1 VNTDLI
7 NALVEKL
14 KGELVQTHASW
25 VILTEDFAYKIKK
38 PVNFGFLDYSTLEKR
53 RENCLREVELNR
65 RLCPWVYVGVLAVVK
80 VDSEYFLEG
89 EGEVVEYAVKMRR
102 IPEERLMKNLLDK
115 LTEEDLRRLAK
126 HLFDFHQRAERKD
139 EFGRLELMKFNTDE
153 NFVQTQKYVG
163 ITVEEE
169 DYNFIKSAT
178 EEFYKKYAPLFEK
191 RMKEGRIRDGHG
203 DIRLEHVAFLEEGI
217 CIFDC
222 IEFNERFRCGDV
234 LNDMCFLSM
243 ELEFNGREDLA
254 KVYEEEYKRLSQDP
268 EFDLFL
274 PFFKCYRAYV
284 RGKVESFMLDDP
296 NLSEEEKQKH
306 KERASKLFK
315 LSRKYAESLV

>member
-1 VNTDLI
+1 MNTDLI
-7 NALVEKL
+7 DALAKKL

-53 RENCLREVELNR
+53 RENCLREVALNR

-80 VDSEYFLEG
+80 VGFEYFLEG

-102 IPEERLMKNLLDK
+102 IPEERLMKNLLGK

-163 ITVEEE
+163 ITIEEE

-178 EEFYKKYAPLFEK
+178 EEFYKKYAHFFEK

-296 NLSEEEKQKH
+296 NLPEEEKQKH

>member
-1 VNTDLI
+1 MNDL
-7 NALVEKL
+7 VKRL

-25 VILTEDFAYKIKK
+25 VILTENFAYKIKK

-53 RENCLREVELNR
+53 KENCIREVELNR
-65 RLCPWVYVGVLAVVK
+65 RLCPWVYVGVLTVVK
-80 VDSEYFLEG
+80 VGSEYFLEG
-89 EGEVVEYAVKMRR
+89 QGEVVEYAVKMRR

-139 EFGRLELMKFNTDE
+139 EFGKLELMKFNTDE
-153 NFVQTQKYVG
+153 NFMQTQKYVG
-163 ITVEEE
+163 TTIEEE
-169 DYNFIKSAT
+169 DYDFIRLAT
-178 EEFYKKYAPLFEK
+178 EEFYKKYASLFEK

-203 DIRLEHVAFLEEGI
+203 DVRLEHVAFLEEGI

-243 ELEFNGREDLA
+243 ELEFNGKEDLA

-306 KERASKLFK
+306 KERASRLFK

>member
-1 VNTDLI
+1 MNTDLI
-7 NALVEKL
+7 DALVKKL

-115 LTEEDLRRLAK
+115 LTEEDLKRLAK

-163 ITVEEE
+163 ITIEEE

-178 EEFYKKYAPLFEK
+178 EEFYKKYAHFFEK

>member
-1 VNTDLI
+1 
-7 NALVEKL
+7 
-14 KGELVQTHASW
+14 
-25 VILTEDFAYKIKK
+25 
-38 PVNFGFLDYSTLEKR
+38 
-53 RENCLREVELNR
+53 
-65 RLCPWVYVGVLAVVK
+65 
-80 VDSEYFLEG
+80 
-89 EGEVVEYAVKMRR
+89 
-102 IPEERLMKNLLDK
+102 
-115 LTEEDLRRLAK
+115 
-126 HLFDFHQRAERKD
+126 
-139 EFGRLELMKFNTDE
+139 
-153 NFVQTQKYVG
+153 
-163 ITVEEE
+163 
-169 DYNFIKSAT
+169 
-178 EEFYKKYAPLFEK
+178 
-191 RMKEGRIRDGHG
+191 MKEGRIRDGHG

-315 LSRKYAESLV
+315 LSKKYAESLV